1 VVKKRILLAA
11 ILCLSVWAITA
22 GVAVGATVFSKP
34 LNATVKVLPKGDFT
48 YYSDAAATQPI
59 TTIALPDVN
68 AGGTSTF
75 TVYVKN
81 TGKADVTIAA
91 GVNNVPATTG
101 TLALTF
107 DGLPTKTLVVNAVS
121 KLVGTLT
128 APATAT
134 SGTVNFAFNV
144 DATPLA
150 TTTPPGGT
158 TTTTTPPTASTVSYS
173 SSIQSA
179 FNQYCVSCH
188 GNSGGVNLS
197 SYSAL
202 MASQYNGTAVV
213 TPGNSAGSILYQVV
227 TSGNMSG
234 YGMSSA
240 QAQSLA
246 DWINQGAPNN

>member
-1 VVKKRILLAA
+1 MKKRIILAA
-11 ILCLSVWAITA
+11 ILCLSVWAVTA
-22 GVAVGATVFSKP
+22 GVAFGATVFSKP
-34 LNATVKVLPKGDFT
+34 LNATVKIVAKGDFT

-68 AGGTSTF
+68 PGGTSTF

-81 TGKADVTIAA
+81 TGKSDVTLAA
-91 GVNNVPATTG
+91 GVNNVPASTG

-107 DGLPTKTLVVNAVS
+107 DGLPIKTLAVNAVS

-134 SGTVNFAFNV
+134 AGTVNFAFNV
-144 DATPLA
+144 DATPLT

-158 TTTTTPPTASTVSYS
+158 TTTTTTTASTVSYS
-173 SSIQSA
+173 SSVQSA

-188 GNSGGVNLS
+188 GNSGAVNLS
-197 SYSAL
+197 SYSAV
-202 MASQYNGTAVV
+202 MASQFNGTAIVS
-213 TPGNSAGSILYQVV
+213 PGNAAGSTLYQAV